1 MKQNGS
7 CDITHDCGR
16 EKQGAAEYSFFR
28 GARGISIYIYTTLH
42 RGLRRAAQN
51 AEEASASEA
60 QAPTKPAKT
69 PPVLGSIYRT
79 SYYAELN

>member
-1 MKQNGS
+1 MGLVTLLMIADEKSRGQLS
-7 CDITHDCGR
+7 THFFGVL
-16 EKQGAAEYSFFR
+16 GAYL
-28 GARGISIYIYTTLH
+28 YIYTTLH